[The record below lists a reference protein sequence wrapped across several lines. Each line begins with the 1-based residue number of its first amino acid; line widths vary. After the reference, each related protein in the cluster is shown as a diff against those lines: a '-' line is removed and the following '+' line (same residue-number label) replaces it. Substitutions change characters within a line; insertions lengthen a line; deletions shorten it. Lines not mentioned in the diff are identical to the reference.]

1 MHRSKREQS
10 QGLKTLKQRE
20 NLYVKKKQNCEHLLA
35 LLLAISLI
43 HVPPIEMLSLANYQA
58 RCSNNKCTV

>member
-20 NLYVKKKQNCEHLLA
+20 NLYVKKNKIAN
-35 LLLAISLI
+35 IS
-43 HVPPIEMLSLANYQA
+43 
-58 RCSNNKCTV
+58 